1 MTHTKDLNLMRTFR
15 TGAGGLLLTAATLLL
30 AGCESGIADDLVK
43 VNPRDEI
50 APGAVQTADGAN
62 ALYSGAVGL
71 FSVSFSGNNGGTE
84 GFALMSGMATD
95 EWMHSG
101 TFSTRVT
108 YDQRSDDAN
117 NGTIGG
123 MLRNLHTARIQALR
137 AQRALLATG
146 STVAGDARVTES
158 LAMEGFAFLMA
169 GEQFCAGMPFD
180 GLDEGGNLVDGA
192 PLTTA
197 EMFTEAITRFDAA
210 IAGAPGAGNVIRN
223 FATVAK
229 ARAMMNLGKSQ
240 FNAAAALLANV
251 PDNFQYLA
259 FHSTN
264 GNRNGIFVFNTQNER
279 WSIAHNEGI
288 NGLPFRG
295 AGNGTDPSQADPR
308 VPWTRTGGGTDVGF
322 DTSTPQ
328 YDLLKYL
335 TFEDEVVVASGT
347 EARLME
353 AEALLNAGD
362 ASGMLAKLNALR
374 AGVTGL
380 APLTDPGSTT
390 AREDLLFR
398 EKAFW
403 LFGEGHRY
411 GDLRRLVRQYS
422 RSQSAVF
429 PNGEFFK
436 GGNYGTDVTFP
447 INVVMEQ
454 NTLYKAAQDA
464 GQINVRGC
472 LSDAA

>member
-1 MTHTKDLNLMRTFR
+1 MRTFR
-15 TGAGGLLLTAATLLL
+15 TGSGGLLLTAATLLL
-30 AGCESGIADDLVK
+30 AGCESGIADDLVN

-50 APGAVQTADGAN
+50 APGAVLTSAGAG
-62 ALYSGAVGL
+62 ALYTGAVDR
-71 FSVSFSGNNGGTE
+71 FSIAFSGNNGGDE
-84 GFALMSGMATD
+84 GFANMTGMATD

-101 TFSTRVT
+101 TFGTRVT
-108 YDQRSDDAN
+108 FDQRSDNAD
-117 NGTIGG
+117 NGTIQNT
-123 MLRNLHTARIQALR
+123 LRRIHTARIQAIR
-137 AQRALLATG
+137 AQNALLATG
-146 STVAGDARVTES
+146 STVAGDARVSEM
-158 LAMEGFAFLMA
+158 LAMEGFTFVMA
-169 GEQFCAGMPFD
+169 GEMFCAGMPFD
-180 GLDEGGNLVDGA
+180 PLDENGNLVDGN

-197 EMFTEAITRFDAA
+197 EMFTEAITRLDAA

-251 PDNFQYLA
+251 PDNFEYMA

-295 AGNGTDPSQADPR
+295 AGDGTDPSQADPR

-335 TFEDEVVVASGT
+335 TFEDDVVVASGT

-353 AEALLNAGD
+353 AEALLNAGN
-362 ASGMLAKLNALR
+362 ASGMMDKLNALR

-380 APLTDPGSTT
+380 APLTDPGTPT

-422 RSQSAVF
+422 RNQASVF
-429 PNGEFFK
+429 PNGVFFK
-436 GGNYGTDVTFP
+436 GGDYGTDVTFP
-447 INVVMEQ
+447 IHVLMEQ
-454 NTLYKAAQDA
+454 NKIYGELKAN
-464 GQINVRGC
+464 GTINIRGC